1 MQLPLL
7 DAILHL
13 IYPEF
18 CSQCGWIGS
27 HLCQK
32 CSLEVDFLL
41 HPPQLDPDSSLDSL
55 TIGFHYTPPISLLI
69 QDMKFRSVKGICPLL
84 GELLYY
90 HTDYP
95 DAEIVTS
102 VPLIQENQ
110 KLRGFNQ
117 AREMAQTFA
126 RLAKRPY
133 RELLTKTNKST
144 VHQASLVDRQARLKN
159 IHTGTFLVIPDTSLP
174 ESVLL
179 IDDVYTTGATLRAC
193 AETLKQNGVK
203 TVHGLAVA
211 HGS

>member
-55 TIGFHYTPPISLLI
+55 TIGFHYPPISLLI
-69 QDMKFRSVKGICPLL
+69 QDMKFRSVKNICPLL

-90 HTDYP
+90 HTNYP
-95 DAEIVTS
+95 DAAVVTS
-102 VPLIQENQ
+102 VPLVKANE

-126 RLAKRPY
+126 RFANLPY
-133 RELLTKTNKST
+133 RELLTKTSTST

-159 IHTGTFLVIPDTSLP
+159 IPAGTFDCPAGTKLP

-179 IDDVYTTGATLRAC
+179 IDDVYTTGATLSAC
-193 AETLKQNGVK
+193 AATLKENGAK
-203 TVHGLAVA
+203 IVHGLAVA
-211 HGS
+211 HGA